1 MSDLI
6 KEINDADFNAEVIQ
20 STTPVLVD
28 FWAEWCGPCKRLAPI
43 LEQVASQMG
52 SKVKIVKVNVDHS
65 PQTASQFGIRS
76 IPTLILF
83 KNGVEVEKLIG
94 TQNISQLTTFLN
106 VHT

>member
-20 STTPVLVD
+20 SAIPVLVD
-28 FWAEWCGPCKRLAPI
+28 FWAEWCGPCIRLAPI
-43 LEQVASQMG
+43 LEQVASKMG
-52 SKVKIVKVNVDHS
+52 PKVKLVKVNVDHN
-65 PQTASQFGIRS
+65 PQTAAQFGIRS

-94 TQNISQLTTFLN
+94 GQDITQLITLLN
-106 VHT
+106 AHS